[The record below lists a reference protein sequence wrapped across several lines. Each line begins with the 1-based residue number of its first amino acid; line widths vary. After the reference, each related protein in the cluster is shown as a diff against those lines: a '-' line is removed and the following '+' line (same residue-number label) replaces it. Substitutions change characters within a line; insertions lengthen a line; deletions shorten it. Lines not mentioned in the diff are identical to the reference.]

1 MAEPIGSLN
10 VKLGLDSAQFQTGLK
25 KSQNE
30 LTGFAKS
37 AGLAGAAIGAALAGT
52 AIAAGVA
59 IKGAIDRAD
68 QLDELSQKIGV
79 GVEELSRLQYA
90 AEISGVSVDTLTV
103 GIKKLSAGLAEA
115 AGKGTGKAAD
125 ALDALGISAVD
136 ATGKLRDSD
145 DVLVDIAERFAG
157 MEDGAGK
164 TALAMSLFGK
174 SGADLI
180 PLLNEGSD
188 GIARLT
194 EEADAL
200 GITLSSEAAASAGK
214 FNENLDR
221 LKATSQGVANQL
233 MTAAT
238 PALLSISESLLG
250 VSRDTELMDGL
261 GKALSI
267 TLRALASSG
276 VIVAAAFSAT
286 GKTIAAVSKAIGF
299 AIKGDFAS
307 ANAAMNAQA
316 LDLGAVVK
324 SVKQIWTDVP
334 ASGGAQSSKVV
345 EGLAAPLVAGSK
357 RIKSAGDDAAK
368 AAKDATDKI
377 RSAYERAHDSLLTE
391 DERYLKGWTERRKA
405 IDDARTADL
414 ISYERYLDEIE
425 RLNIERD
432 ARAFKPISN
441 PSNVSFLPGVEDI
454 ESFDTPLG
462 DMIDR
467 LEEAARAAD
476 DVAYSIDD
484 IYFGFKN
491 NNWTMAVAGLL
502 RAVQSVKGAFSGG
515 SLTDKFSAVAGVA
528 QGVGG
533 AIGGKVGG
541 FLSGAG
547 SGALAGAQLGSI
559 VPGIGTAV
567 GAAIGGILGGLGSIF
582 GGSSAKKKAKRE
594 AEERARQAEAE
605 RVARVEAARKTLE
618 IRLMELSGDKVGAL
632 ARQREIELASMD
644 ASLHAQQQAV
654 WAAED
659 LAEAQAKLAAATA
672 SRRDLEVQLLEAMGN
687 SAGALAAQRE
697 DLLNSLDESLR
708 PLQSAVWGLIDANDA
723 LAKSQDDVAAAQDL
737 VREAYDREASAFR
750 DTIDRFKGIS
760 ASLRGYAASI
770 GMAEDGTNSL
780 VEAARQFAKVSAA
793 ARLGD
798 ESAMGGLEA
807 AGEAFRSAG
816 RAQAKTLLDQLRID
830 SQVRAA
836 VEAAAD
842 TADRQATIAEQQLAA
857 LTQALPAN
865 LREINVTFSEGMAA
879 LNEAMAVESELQ
891 LAANLLLA
899 DIAKSNPFTEI
910 AAMRADLNAGLA
922 SIAKGTSTTAAVL
935 QRVTRDGESMVVAA

>member
-25 KSQNE
+25 KSQTE
-30 LTGFAKS
+30 LSGFAKS

-52 AIAAGVA
+52 AIAAGAA

-68 QLDELSQKIGV
+68 QLDELSQKIGI

-90 AEISGVSVDTLTV
+90 AEISGVSVETLTV

-115 AGKGTGKAAD
+115 AGRGTGKAAD

-136 ATGKLRDSD
+136 ATGKLRDGD
-145 DVLVDIAERFAG
+145 EVLTDIATKFAG

-334 ASGGAQSSKVV
+334 ASGRAQSSKVA
-345 EGLAAPLVAGSK
+345 EGLAAPLVAGGK
-357 RIKSAGDDAAK
+357 KMKAAGDDAAK
-368 AAKDATDKI
+368 AAKDANDKI
-377 RSAYERAHDSLLTE
+377 RDAYERAHDSLLTE
-391 DERYLKGWTERRKA
+391 DERYLKGWIERRKA

-432 ARAFKPISN
+432 ARAFKPVAA
-441 PSNVSFLPGVEDI
+441 PGNVSFLPGVDKI

-462 DMIDR
+462 DMIEG

-491 NNWTMAVAGLL
+491 NNWTQAVSGLL
-502 RAVQSVKGAFSGG
+502 RAVQSVQKAFATGAT
-515 SLTDKFSAVAGVA
+515 LDKFTAVAGVA
-528 QGVGG
+528 QGVGS
-533 AIGGKVGG
+533 AIGGKAGSVLGG
-541 FLSGAG
+541 AA
-547 SGALAGAQLGSI
+547 SGALAGASFGI
-559 VPGIGTAV
+559 PGAIIG
-567 GAAIGGILGGLGSIF
+567 GLIGGIGSLLGGN
-582 GGSSAKKKAKRE
+582 SAKKKAKRE

-618 IRLMELSGDKVGAL
+618 IELMRVSGDTVGAL
-632 ARQREIELASMD
+632 AKSREYELAAMD
-644 ASLHAQQQAV
+644 ASLHEQQKAI

-659 LAEAQAKLAAATA
+659 LAEAQAKLAAITAT
-672 SRRDLEVQLLEAMGN
+672 RRDLETQLLEAMGN
-687 SAGALAAQRE
+687 SAGAIAAQRE
-697 DLLNSLDESLR
+697 ALLNSLDESLR
-708 PLQSAVWGLIDANDA
+708 PLQSAVWDLVDANDA

-780 VEAARQFAKVSAA
+780 AEAARQFAKVSAA

-816 RAQAKTLLDQLRID
+816 RAQAKTLLEQLRID
-830 SQVRAA
+830 AQVRTA
-836 VEAAAD
+836 VEAAAA
-842 TADRQATIAEQQLAA
+842 TADRQATIAEQQLKA
-857 LTQALPAN
+857 LTDTLPAG
-865 LREINVTFSEGMAA
+865 LAKLDITFSESIAA
-879 LNEAMAVESELQ
+879 LNETLKVQADLQAEANAQVIALAKSNQSFEIAALRAALTESL
-891 LAANLLLA
+891 
-899 DIAKSNPFTEI
+899 DKIAKST
-910 AAMRADLNAGLA
+910 AQ
-922 SIAKGTSTTAAVL
+922 TSDTL
-935 QRVTRDGESMVVAA
+935 IRVTRDGESMVIAA

>member
-1 MAEPIGSLN
+1 
-10 VKLGLDSAQFQTGLK
+10 
-25 KSQNE
+25 
-30 LTGFAKS
+30 
-37 AGLAGAAIGAALAGT
+37 
-52 AIAAGVA
+52 
-59 IKGAIDRAD
+59 
-68 QLDELSQKIGV
+68 
-79 GVEELSRLQYA
+79 
-90 AEISGVSVDTLTV
+90 
-103 GIKKLSAGLAEA
+103 
-115 AGKGTGKAAD
+115 
-125 ALDALGISAVD
+125 
-136 ATGKLRDSD
+136 
-145 DVLVDIAERFAG
+145 
-157 MEDGAGK
+157 
-164 TALAMSLFGK
+164 
-174 SGADLI
+174 
-180 PLLNEGSD
+180 
-188 GIARLT
+188 
-194 EEADAL
+194 
-200 GITLSSEAAASAGK
+200 
-214 FNENLDR
+214 
-221 LKATSQGVANQL
+221 
-233 MTAAT
+233 MTAAA
-238 PALLSISESLLG
+238 PALLSISESLLAT
-250 VSRDTELMDGL
+250 SRNTELMDGL

-267 TLRALASSG
+267 TLRTMASAG

-307 ANAAMNAQA
+307 AGAAMNAQA
-316 LDLGAVVK
+316 LDIGAVVK

-334 ASGGAQSSKVV
+334 ASGRAQSSKVA
-345 EGLAAPLVAGSK
+345 EGLAAPLVAGGK
-357 RIKSAGDDAAK
+357 KMKAAGDDAAK
-368 AAKDATDKI
+368 AAKDANDKI
-377 RSAYERAHDSLLTE
+377 RDAYERAHDSLLTE
-391 DERYLKGWTERRKA
+391 DERYLKGWIERRKA

-432 ARAFKPISN
+432 ARAFKPVSA
-441 PSNVSFLPGVEDI
+441 PGNVSFLPELDPNT
-454 ESFDTPLG
+454 EFDTKLK
-462 DMIDR
+462 DMISR
-467 LEEAARAAD
+467 LDEVSEAAA

-491 NNWTMAVAGLL
+491 NNWTQAVAGLL
-502 RAVQSVKGAFSGG
+502 RAVQSVQKAFSATG
-515 SLTDKFSAVAGVA
+515 TTADKFAALSGVA
-528 QGVGG
+528 QGVGA
-533 AIGGKVGG
+533 AIGGKAGG
-541 FLSGAG
+541 AISGAA
-547 SGALAGAQLGSI
+547 SGALAGFSI
-559 VPGIGTAV
+559 GGIP
-567 GAAIGGILGGLGSIF
+567 GAAIGGLIGGITSLF
-582 GGSSAKKKAKRE
+582 GGSSKKKAAKRE

-618 IRLMELSGDKVGAL
+618 IELMRVSGDTVGAL
-632 ARQREIELASMD
+632 AKSREYELAAMD
-644 ASLHAQQQAV
+644 ASLHEQQKAI

-659 LAEAQAKLAAATA
+659 LAEAQAKLAAITAT
-672 SRRDLEVQLLEAMGN
+672 RRDLEIQLLQAMGN
-687 SAGALAAQRE
+687 SASALAAQRE

-780 VEAARQFAKVSAA
+780 AEAARQFAKVSAA

-807 AGEAFRSAG
+807 AGEAFRSTG
-816 RAQAKTLLDQLRID
+816 RAQAKTMLEQLRID
-830 SQVRAA
+830 AQVRAA

-899 DIAKSNPFTEI
+899 DIAKSNPFAEI

-922 SIAKGTSTTAAVL
+922 QIAKNTGETSNTLT
-935 QRVTRDGESMVVAA
+935 RVTRDGESMVIAA